1 MARPGAPAYQS
12 APPIRT
18 PNNSSFTSFKELAV
32 LIHLRRSSRLYG
44 KEHALDAT
52 WKLLLDSKLVAT
64 RAFGA
69 PRKLIKRPD
78 GSVSIRHTATIYL
91 TDRSMH
97 IRADFDEK
105 DSSESTSDCIEKES
119 KSPCASPAPAG
130 KAARR

>member
-1 MARPGAPAYQS
+1 VYIIQRARRFNPSPEKLAAY
-12 APPIRT
+12 A
-18 PNNSSFTSFKELAV
+18 
-32 LIHLRRSSRLYG
+32 
-44 KEHALDAT
+44 KEHELDAT

-69 PRKLIKRPD
+69 QRKLIKRPD

-97 IRADFDEK
+97 IRAAFDEK